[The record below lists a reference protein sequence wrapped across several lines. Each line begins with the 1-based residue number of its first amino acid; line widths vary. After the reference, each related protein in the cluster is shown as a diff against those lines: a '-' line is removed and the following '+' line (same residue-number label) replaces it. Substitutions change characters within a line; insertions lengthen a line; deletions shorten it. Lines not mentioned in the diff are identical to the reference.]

1 MQETEGQLSAGARAF
16 DGAAASA
23 ENPGAEGEQEASGGV
38 GPGGPGA
45 RFPRS
50 QDERGQGVLRLS
62 FSYQC
67 EVMGCKASTILHERP
82 CVFSCAMAFHHGYIW
97 SMNLEFL
104 KQNSELWKNVVRKE
118 PELYTSS
125 PRSLRE
131 ALAGPQARAPAED
144 ETQLGVG
151 ATPRS
156 LGEPGSSSD
165 PDNEIPVLNTH
176 LLGSVVRKE
185 ERMRP
190 RLFQSC

>member
-1 MQETEGQLSAGARAF
+1 M
-16 DGAAASA
+16 
-23 ENPGAEGEQEASGGV
+23 
-38 GPGGPGA
+38 
-45 RFPRS
+45 
-50 QDERGQGVLRLS
+50 
-62 FSYQC
+62 
-67 EVMGCKASTILHERP
+67 
-82 CVFSCAMAFHHGYIW
+82 FSCAMAFHRGYIW

-131 ALAGPQARAPAED
+131 SLAGPQARAPAED
-144 ETQLGVG
+144 ETQLGVW
-151 ATPRS
+151 ATPHS

-165 PDNEIPVLNTH
+165 PDNEIPVLNSH